1 VSGWGPAGCWSGW
14 GRWCI
19 GCSYRHEDGRL
30 HCTETDWP
38 PIKAMPC
45 PRFQVPHAPNPNP
58 LHYTHKHRT
67 PHSQCLMGVTL
78 TLFLCP
84 PGLSPLPLPLGEACY
99 PPPHYTHTHRTP
111 HSQCLMGVTLTRSLW
126 PSGLSPLPLPPISLS
141 PFLSSAPSHNFY
153 LLCPTLFLV
162 SLFFLSVIWS
172 LSLSLSLSFSCSL
185 SPHLHFSLSL
195 PT

>member
-1 VSGWGPAGCWSGW
+1 MPWWFPQALNMLGGSRTGLSLPMRLPGCIRKVLVQGKSAIMTCGHGVGISRLESLFGCTAHKERRAVVQSLTVSGWGPAGCWSGW

-78 TLFLCP
+78 TLFLWP
-84 PGLSPLPLPLGEACY
+84 PGLSPLPLPLG
-99 PPPHYTHTHRTP
+99 
-111 HSQCLMGVTLTRSLW
+111 
-126 PSGLSPLPLPPISLS
+126 
-141 PFLSSAPSHNFY
+141 
-153 LLCPTLFLV
+153 
-162 SLFFLSVIWS
+162 
-172 LSLSLSLSFSCSL
+172 
-185 SPHLHFSLSL
+185 
-195 PT
+195 